1 MRTCARDLL
10 TSHRDAL
17 NQLTAALLEQE
28 TVTGDQVRALA
39 WAFTSTRSPTESGRR
54 RSSSRIPSSSG
65 RASYR
70 SRCD

>member
-39 WAFTSTRSPTESGRR
+39 RTASPAALPAPPPVSLPAGTHAGSAKE
-54 RSSSRIPSSSG
+54 
-65 RASYR
+65 
-70 SRCD
+70 